1 MSNVH
6 WFSPAELSGMALPGI
21 PATTQ
26 GITRK
31 AKAENWLDPDNE
43 GKSWRKRSGRG
54 GGFEFTPYV
63 LPLPARAA
71 LAIKA
76 QEAKADELNADEQKR
91 EREDLWRRYD
101 ALPESLKKRAKKA
114 HRIVMAVEMLV
125 AAGLQKKLSII
136 QIGRDEGVSVATI
149 HRWYRAVHGVNH
161 CDWLAALAPHYA
173 KHQELV
179 DCPTEAWDILKSDFL
194 RLEQPTFSAC
204 MRRLE
209 HHAAKKGWKLP
220 SSKTLKRRMDA
231 LPPELV
237 TLCRKGE
244 QALKAMFPAQKRD
257 HTVFHALEAVNA
269 DGHKFDVFVRWIEN
283 GKEQVIRP
291 VLVGFQDIY
300 SGKILSWRVDVS
312 ENKEC
317 VRLAFGDMVAKYGIP
332 KKCWLDNGRNFASKW
347 LTGGVQNRYR
357 FKVRDDEPMGIL
369 PLLGVEVHWAT
380 PYSGRSKPIER
391 AWRDLAGDLAKHPRF
406 AGAYTGNTV
415 TSKPENYGSNAVDLD
430 VFLEVVAE
438 GIREHN
444 ARVGR
449 RSDVCQGKFSFD
461 HVFAESYAQAANRG
475 EIVTATEEQRRL
487 CLMAAES
494 VTVARRDGVISLAD
508 NRYWAEFLHQ
518 HRGTS
523 VIVRFDPQAL
533 QDDLHVYRIDGTY
546 LGAASCVE
554 KAGFAD
560 QQAAQSQARAYKA
573 FKRATK
579 ELQKAEVRVNRQELA
594 RIYGDVET
602 PEPDL
607 PETKVVRPLRPK
619 APISHG
625 NAAVAHDEDEEE
637 DWLTQYNART
647 RPAERS
653 LRLIDTEED

>member
-1 MSNVH
+1 MLNSVQ
-6 WFSPAELSGMALPGI
+6 WFSPAELAAMALPGL
-21 PATTQ
+21 PSTKQ
-26 GITRK
+26 GIAHRIQI
-31 AKAENWLDPDNE
+31 ENWCNPDNE
-43 GKSWRKRSGRG
+43 GKSWRRREGRG
-54 GGFEFTPYV
+54 GGCEFTPFV

-76 QEAKADELNADEQKR
+76 QDEKPEPRTWELR

-101 ALPESLKKRAKKA
+101 ALPDNLKERAKRA
-114 HRIVMAVEMLV
+114 HRVVMAVEMLV
-125 AAGLQKKLSII
+125 DAGCRKKIAVLQIA
-136 QIGRDEGVSVATI
+136 RDEGVGATTI
-149 HRWYRAVHGVNH
+149 MNWYRDVRGLNK
-161 CDWLAALAPHYA
+161 CDWLPALAPHYA
-173 KHQELV
+173 KRAEQVE
-179 DCPTEAWDILKSDFL
+179 CPTEAWDVLKADYL
-194 RLEQPTFSAC
+194 RLEQPTFNAC

-209 HHAAKKGWKLP
+209 SLAKEKGWQLP
-220 SSKTLKRRMDA
+220 SGSTLKRRLQT
-231 LPPELV
+231 LPPELL

-244 QALKAMFPAQKRD
+244 QALKVMFPAQKRD
-257 HTVFHALEAVNA
+257 HAVFHALEAVNA
-269 DGHKFDVFVRWIEN
+269 DGHKFDVFVKWVEN
-283 GKEQVIRP
+283 GKETVVRP

-415 TSKPENYGSNAVDLD
+415 TSKPENYGSTAVPLD

-444 ARVGR
+444 ARMGR
-449 RSDVCQGKFSFD
+449 RSDVCQGKRSFD
-461 HVFAESYAQAANRG
+461 DVFAESYANAA
-475 EIVTATEEQRRL
+475 ITKATDEQRRL

-494 VTVARRDGVISLAD
+494 VTVARRDGVITLAE

-523 VIVRFDPQAL
+523 VVVRFDPQAMH
-533 QDDLHVYRIDGTY
+533 DDLHVYRIDGTY
-546 LGAASCVE
+546 LGAAPCRE
-554 KAGFAD
+554 KDGFND
-560 QQAAQSQARAYKA
+560 KTAAQASARQFRA
-573 FKRATK
+573 FKKLAKDLR
-579 ELQKAEVRVNRQELA
+579 EAEVRLDAKQLA
-594 RIYGDVET
+594 EVFTSTDV
-602 PEPDL
+602 PEENL
-607 PETKVVRPLRPK
+607 PETKVVRPFRP
-619 APISHG
+619 ASLVAHG
-625 NAAVAHDEDEEE
+625 NAAVAIVPEFLGEEDEEE
-637 DWLTQYNART
+637 VSQVIRM
-647 RPAERS
+647 REFMREQ
-653 LRLIDTEED
+653 R

>member
-1 MSNVH
+1 MLSSVQ
-6 WFSPAELSGMALPGI
+6 WFSPAELAAMALPDM
-21 PATTQ
+21 PSTKQ
-26 GITRK
+26 GIAHRI
-31 AKAENWLDPDNE
+31 EVEGWMNPENE
-43 GKSWRKRSGRG
+43 GKSWRKRAGKG
-54 GGFEFTPYV
+54 GGYEFTPFV

-76 QEAKADELNADEQKR
+76 QDIKPVEPEAERR
-91 EREDLWRRYD
+91 ERQDLWQRYD
-101 ALPESLKKRAKKA
+101 ALPDSLKARAEKA

-125 AAGLQKKLSII
+125 DAGCRKKIAVLQIA
-136 QIGRDEGVSVATI
+136 RMEGVGATTI
-149 HRWYRAVHGVNH
+149 MNWYRDVRGLNR
-161 CDWLAALAPHYA
+161 CDWLAGLAPHYA
-173 KHQELV
+173 KRAEQVE
-179 DCPTEAWDILKSDFL
+179 CPTEAWDILKADYL
-194 RLEQPTFSAC
+194 RLEEPTFTAC

-209 HHAAKKGWKLP
+209 GLAKERGWKLP
-220 SSKTLKRRMDA
+220 SSKTLKRRMDT
-231 LPPELV
+231 LPPELL

-244 QALKAMFPAQKRD
+244 QALKVMFPAQKRD
-257 HTVFHALEAVNA
+257 HAVFHALEAVNA
-269 DGHKFDVFVRWIEN
+269 DGHKFDVFVKWVEN
-283 GKEQVIRP
+283 GKETIVRP

-300 SGKILSWRVDVS
+300 SGKILSWRVDIS

-406 AGAYTGNTV
+406 AGAYTGNTPMA
-415 TSKPENYGSNAVDLD
+415 KPENYGSTAVPLD
-430 VFLEVVAE
+430 VFLEVVSE

-444 ARVGR
+444 ARLGR
-449 RSDVCQGKFSFD
+449 RSDVCQGKRSFD
-461 HVFAESYAQAANRG
+461 DVFMESYQAAANRG
-475 EIVTATEEQRRL
+475 EITTATEEQRRL

-494 VTVARRDGVISLAD
+494 VTAARRDGVIELAG
-508 NRYWAEFLHQ
+508 NRYWSEFLHQ

-523 VIVRFDPQAL
+523 VVVRFDPQAL

-546 LGAASCVE
+546 LGAAACVE

-560 QQAAQSQARAYKA
+560 QQAAQSHARAYKA
-573 FKRATK
+573 FKRSTK
-579 ELQKAEVRVNRQELA
+579 DLEKAEKRITAHELA
-594 RIYGDVET
+594 RIYGNVET
-602 PEPDL
+602 PEPEL

-625 NAAVAHDEDEEE
+625 NAAVAHHEDEEE
-637 DWLTQYNART
+637 DWLSKYNEQV
-647 RPAERS
+647 RPSERS
-653 LRLIDTEED
+653 LRLVDTDED